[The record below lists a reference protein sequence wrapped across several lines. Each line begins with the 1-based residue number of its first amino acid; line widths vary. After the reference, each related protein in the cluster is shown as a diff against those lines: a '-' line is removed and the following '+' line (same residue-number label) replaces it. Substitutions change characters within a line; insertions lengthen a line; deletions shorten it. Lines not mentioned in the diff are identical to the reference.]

1 MRVLGVCGSLQAKS
15 ANRSL
20 LELAARMAPPGMT
33 VHLYDGLRTL
43 PHFDPDLE
51 LDGETPE
58 PVRSLREA
66 IGGSDALLIA
76 CPEYGFSLPGA
87 LKNMVDWLIGSG
99 ELERKLVAVTA
110 STVHPER
117 GRMGLQALLQTL
129 SAVSAQVVGGE
140 PTVRGGGEAAGI
152 RALLEALQA
161 RNACAAGHF

>member
-1 MRVLGVCGSLQAKS
+1 
-15 ANRSL
+15 
-20 LELAARMAPPGMT
+20 MT
-33 VHLYDGLRTL
+33 VSLYDGLRTL

-51 LDGETPE
+51 VDGVAPQS
-58 PVRSLREA
+58 VRQLRA
-66 IGGSDALLIA
+66 AVGGSDALLIV

-87 LKNMVDWLIGSG
+87 LKNMIDWLIGSG

-140 PTVRGGGEAAGI
+140 PTVRGQGEEATI